1 MQYFDRPAIKPTHCA
16 ALLLMVSSLLLN
28 ACGARSE
35 GDDGSAQPV
44 FNANGELVSGGD
56 GTTPVLSA
64 ANPLDELKLRVIS
77 DVNSIATGG
86 TDVATITALVTDVNN
101 NAVAETDITFSS
113 TGGVLQNIS
122 PTTDANGEA
131 SATLKL
137 PQDFQN
143 QDIIVTVLAGDYQAD
158 VKVNASGSTLEVTGP
173 NNLVAGDNADLVV
186 RLAAGNGE
194 PIANQPVEVSS
205 TAANTITPSDLI
217 TDADGRVEFTVGSEN
232 SSDSVRISAL
242 NGSVSA
248 THSFEVVED
257 LLSFTNLTE
266 AAELVVG
273 SDTLVRVNWIS
284 QGQPVVGQAL
294 SFAITAGQI
303 VAPSTVVTDSQ
314 GSATVRV
321 SSASAGPAK
330 ITVEATN
337 GGTPKTDIDV
347 EFVATDPESVTIN
360 AAASLVNVNE
370 TSTISA
376 LVKDALGNPVK
387 NSEVSFAGIDLKG
400 GQLSPASAVTNSAGI
415 ASTTFTAGETASEQD
430 EIIIDARVKGTQIS
444 DSLELTVFKRA
455 LNITLGS
462 ANLITIKPLGTQYA
476 MPLLVQ
482 VADGSG
488 TPLEN
493 ATVNVSVRPLS
504 YMKGWLELV
513 DENGRNVEQ
522 AIEEGRNFSPEQWAR
537 AASVISCAAE
547 DSDGDRYLDTLGVT
561 SEDINQNGSLD
572 PQDPAALAAVDGGY
586 ATLEG
591 GSLRTDANGSGFF
604 ELLYP
609 ASNSGWSYLEIT
621 ARAEALGAE
630 ATDSYRTVL
639 SIPAAEIKDVDKVP
653 ASVLSPYGT
662 DVSTTATVVSPAL
675 SVFAGCTTTH

>member
-1 MQYFDRPAIKPTHCA
+1 MQFRNMTPIKPMHLA
-16 ALLLMVSSLLLN
+16 ALFVVASALLLN

-35 GDDGSAQPV
+35 GESGDSQPV
-44 FNANGELVSGGD
+44 FNANGDLVSGGD
-56 GTTPVLSA
+56 GSTPLLGS
-64 ANPLDELKLRVIS
+64 ANPLDELTLRVIS

-86 TDVATITALVTDVNN
+86 TDVATITALVTNANN
-101 NAVAETDITFSS
+101 NAVAETEVVFSS

-122 PTTDANGEA
+122 PMTDENGEA

-143 QDIIVTVLAGDYQAD
+143 QDILVTVLAGAYQSN
-158 VKVNASGSTLEVTGP
+158 VKVNAAGSTLEVTGP
-173 NNLVAGDNADLVV
+173 DNLVAGDSADLVV

-194 PIANQPVEVSS
+194 PIANHAVEVTS
-205 TAANTITPSDLI
+205 TAANTITPAELI
-217 TDADGRVEFTVGSEN
+217 TDADGRVEITVGSEN
-232 SSDSVRISAL
+232 SSDTVRISAL

-248 THSFEVVED
+248 EHSFDVVED
-257 LLSFTNLTE
+257 LLSFENTLE

-273 SDTLVRVNWIS
+273 RDTLVRVNWIS
-284 QGQPVVGQAL
+284 QGQPVVGQEL
-294 SFAITAGQI
+294 SFAITAGRI
-303 VAPSTVVTDSQ
+303 EAPSTVTTDSQ
-314 GSATVRV
+314 GNVTVRV
-321 SSASAGPAK
+321 SSDSAGPAK
-330 ITVEATN
+330 ITVEATD
-337 GGTPKTDIDV
+337 GGAPKTDIDV
-347 EFVATDPESVTIN
+347 EFVATDPDTVTIN
-360 AAASLVNVNE
+360 ASASLVNVNE
-370 TSTISA
+370 TSTITA

-415 ASTTFTAGETASEQD
+415 ASITFTAGEVASEEG
-430 EIIIDARVKGTQIS
+430 EIVIDATVKGTDIN
-444 DSLELTVFKRA
+444 DSLALTVFKRA

-476 MPLLVQ
+476 MPLIVQ

-493 ATVNVSVRPLS
+493 ATVKVSVRPLS
-504 YMKGWLELV
+504 FMKGHLELI
-513 DENGRNVEQ
+513 DENGRNVAD
-522 AIEEGRNFSPEQWAR
+522 AIADGRDFSADQWAL
-537 AASVISCAAE
+537 ADDVIVCPAE
-547 DSDGDRYLDTLGVT
+547 DLDGDRFLDTLGPQ

-572 PQDPAALAAVDGGY
+572 PQDPAALAAVEGGY
-586 ATLEG
+586 ATLTG

-609 ASNSGWSYLEIT
+609 ASNSGWSYVEIT

-630 ATDSYRTVL
+630 ATDTYRTML
-639 SIPAAEIKDVDKVP
+639 SIPADEIKEVNKGP

-662 DVSTTATVVSPAL
+662 DVRDSISVIGPEL
-675 SVFAGCTTTH
+675 SVPTGCTTTF